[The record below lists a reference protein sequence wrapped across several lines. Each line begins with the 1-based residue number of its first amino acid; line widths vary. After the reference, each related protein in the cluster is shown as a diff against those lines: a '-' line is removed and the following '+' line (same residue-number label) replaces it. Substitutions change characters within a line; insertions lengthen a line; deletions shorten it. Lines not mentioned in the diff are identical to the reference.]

1 MTLSSPI
8 SSAPTKYNQNV
19 RKDEIEKYRA
29 QLEELQSELQ
39 KQLLS
44 SEDGAKPIA
53 PDNAI
58 GRLTRVD
65 AMQSQQMAMAL
76 RQQNQLRLQRIDQA
90 LRFIDNGR
98 YGVCVKCGED
108 ISESR
113 LSVVPESVL
122 CVKCAR

>member
-1 MTLSSPI
+1 MTWGSIGPHS
-8 SSAPTKYNQNV
+8 YNRRV
-19 RKDEIEKYRA
+19 RDSDIDKYRL
-29 QLEELQSELQ
+29 QLEGLRSELQ
-39 KQLLS
+39 KQLSS

-90 LRFIDNGR
+90 LRFIENGR
-98 YGVCVKCGED
+98 YGVCAKCGEE

>member
-1 MTLSSPI
+1 MKES
-8 SSAPTKYNQNV
+8 
-19 RKDEIEKYRA
+19 DIEKYRSI
-29 QLEELQSELQ
+29 LERLRSELQ
-39 KQLLS
+39 KQLSS
-44 SEDGAKPIA
+44 SEDGSRPIA

-65 AMQSQQMAMAL
+65 AMQSQQMALAM

-90 LRFIDNGR
+90 LRFIEKGR

>member
-1 MTLSSPI
+1 VTE
-8 SSAPTKYNQNV
+8 
-19 RKDEIEKYRA
+19 DEIEKYRA
-29 QLEELQSELQ
+29 QLEKLRSELQ
-39 KQLLS
+39 KQLSS

-90 LRFIDNGR
+90 LRFIENGR

-108 ISESR
+108 IGESR

>member
-1 MTLSSPI
+1 
-8 SSAPTKYNQNV
+8 V
-19 RKDEIEKYRA
+19 RENEIEKYRA
-29 QLEELQSELQ
+29 ELERLRSELQ
-39 KQLLS
+39 KQLSS